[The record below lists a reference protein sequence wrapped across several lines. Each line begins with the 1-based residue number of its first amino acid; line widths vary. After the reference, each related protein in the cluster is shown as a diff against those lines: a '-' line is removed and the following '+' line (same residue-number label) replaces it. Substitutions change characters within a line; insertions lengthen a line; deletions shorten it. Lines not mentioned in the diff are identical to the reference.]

1 MPQERSTVP
10 AAVAVF
16 PTDIAIRPFASQA
29 GHIVRW
35 SELDRGGHFAALEA
49 PDLLTADIREFF
61 RTLSRE
67 AGGPGAMVFVAER
80 IKGRAP
86 SRASGSRP
94 AARGPAR
101 RSAPG
106 LTHPP

>member
-10 AAVAVF
+10 TAVAVF

-67 AGGPGAMVFVAER
+67 AGGPG
-80 IKGRAP
+80 GRWSSLRKELR
-86 SRASGSRP
+86 SRHP
-94 AARGPAR
+94 AGHREAGQHLADLRGD
-101 RSAPG
+101 
-106 LTHPP
+106 PPQG